1 MVLVSGIWYLVSG
14 IWYLVSGIWDFY
26 TKYDIQD
33 TKYRTKGVNYIIM
46 ARSKT
51 KEVLN
56 TTMLVVL
63 TIGVIAG
70 FLGGFLFARD
80 RYDDKIAAISKL
92 NMDKAVTIDSLN
104 AQIQVL
110 GASTKAGEE

>member
-1 MVLVSGIWYLVSG
+1 
-14 IWYLVSGIWDFY
+14 
-26 TKYDIQD
+26 
-33 TKYRTKGVNYIIM
+33 M
-46 ARSKT
+46 ARSKASS

-80 RYDDKIAAISKL
+80 RYSDNIAAISKL
-92 NMDKAVTIDSLN
+92 NMEKAVTIDSLN
-104 AQIQVL
+104 AQLQVL
-110 GASTKAGEE
+110 GASTKAGE